1 MIKAI
6 VLLPFLVLGIGS
18 SAIAQLPEP
27 QGSASELMGVQAR
40 SVKDANLPTPATV
53 TLPGIARS
61 QATFKNPLGNFDIRS
76 GGIERRQNPNDVF
89 PKAPSEYDSGM
100 KILYRI
106 DQQ

>member
-1 MIKAI
+1 MMKAI
-6 VLLPFLVLGIGS
+6 ALLPFFVLGIGS
-18 SAIAQLPEP
+18 SVMAQSPGP

-40 SVKDANLPTPATV
+40 SVQDTNLPTPATI
-53 TLPGIARS
+53 TLPGIART
-61 QATFKNPLGNFDIRS
+61 QPTFKSPLGNFDIRS
-76 GGIERRQNPNDVF
+76 GGIERRQNPSDVF